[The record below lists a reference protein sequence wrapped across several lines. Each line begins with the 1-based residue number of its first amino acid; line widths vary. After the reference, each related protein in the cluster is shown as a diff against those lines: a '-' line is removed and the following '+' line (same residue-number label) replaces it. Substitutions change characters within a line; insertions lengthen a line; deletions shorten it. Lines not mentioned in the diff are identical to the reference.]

1 MKKLVLFLFLST
13 AALASTSTLTNTV
26 ITDPDSQTWN
36 NCTWSAVLNSPNGP
50 PTISGLPVSPT
61 SAAGSCSSVGK
72 ITATLTDTGSLDQTG
87 ATWVF
92 TLTPNASSV
101 FAPAV
106 ISTTAVTGATPNLST
121 VLSAVPAPRFP
132 PGANSFGYLSGEVQN
147 PIVGSVFFDVTGDCQ
162 RQYSLA
168 GWSTCSTSGGSG
180 TVTSVSVTTANGVS
194 GTVATATTT
203 PAISLTLGAIVP
215 TSVNGITLTT
225 GGSAATFLN
234 GAGAYTTPSGSSIAN
249 IIVTLPTSTLTANTC
264 STPATAT
271 MTGLATTSVFD
282 TAFATNPN
290 AVNGW
295 GSAGGLVFTAWP
307 TANTLNWSV
316 CNTTT
321 GSITPGAMSL
331 NVGAK

>member
-1 MKKLVLFLFLST
+1 MKKFVLFLFLST
-13 AALASTSTLTNTV
+13 AALACTSTLRNTV

-61 SAAGSCSSVGK
+61 SAAGTCSSVGK

-147 PIVGSVFFDVTGDCQ
+147 PIAGSVFFDVTGGCQ

-168 GWSTCSTSGGSG
+168 GWSSCQAVG
-180 TVTSVSVTTANGVS
+180 
-194 GTVATATTT
+194 
-203 PAISLTLGAIVP
+203 
-215 TSVNGITLTT
+215 
-225 GGSAATFLN
+225 
-234 GAGAYTTPSGSSIAN
+234 IAN
-249 IIVTLPTSTLTANTC
+249 ITVVLPTAALSGNTC

-271 MTGLATTSVFD
+271 MTGLATTSAFD